1 MIDPFELPFEFFQ
14 NDVYPVNEYIEQAS
28 FFIHKQLDIPL
39 EESKQYVKSTLKD
52 FKIKNPTTK
61 YYYKQDNGDKIIRED
76 KLTDYIKES
85 LNSGDIIVPSFTTY
99 YSPSKQK
106 SIHSDFMDYNTKRR
120 SIHKKAAFK
129 AKQDGDMDKF
139 LYNDVMQKTMK
150 IFNNSLSGAYASKS
164 TVLRNPSAH
173 YTLTSM
179 TRCVSSI
186 GNALTESI
194 VYGNKHFKDYD
205 TVINYITTIITNMKR
220 SDVEYCIHKYK
231 LHIPT
236 PENIMDSI
244 LYSTKW
250 YWDDKELENKILD
263 YLKKLDD
270 TERVAV
276 LYTNDLWH
284 LKMYN
289 EELMR
294 NFITKVINNN
304 PEPNNDI
311 SIMKNITE
319 TMEILVKFIC
329 YEDLRGKNVN
339 YDELKD
345 TEIGNRISSVAHN
358 VMKIFTAYSKLFKT
372 FLFTNTLPPTIA
384 YIKDMFRQCIVLSDT
399 DSTCGSYDKWVEWYL
414 GRLSLSEEAIP
425 ITGVIMSIN
434 SMVVEHGLRILSK
447 NMNLPK
453 ERMEILKMKNEFY
466 WPVFISTNKNKHYF
480 ANVLVQEGNVFKE
493 PDLEIKGV
501 HLIASAV
508 DQTISK
514 SIHAMIREINTKL
527 TNNEKI
533 SLKHYVDYIVSLE
546 EQLLKRIDQG
556 DVSIYKKDSIKEA
569 KAYKLGAELSPYIN
583 HLLWKEVFE
592 EKYGSPGEPPY
603 MTIKIPTTLD
613 TKRKMSD
620 WLATVHDEDIRNKL
634 MAFLHKYNK
643 PYFGTFRPPLAIV
656 KSKGLPEEFINC
668 INKERIVL
676 DNLNSAYLVLEAL
689 GYYKK
694 NDTIISSIR

>member
-39 EESKQYVKSTLKD
+39 EESKQYVKSTLKE

-231 LHIPT
+231 LYIPT

-250 YWDDKELENKILD
+250 YWGDKKLENKILE

-339 YDELKD
+339 YDELKY
-345 TEIGNRISSVAHN
+345 TEVGNRISSVAHN
-358 VMKIFTAYSKLFKT
+358 VIKIFTAYSKLYKT

-453 ERMEILKMKNEFY
+453 NRMEILKMKNEFY

-508 DQTISK
+508 DQAISK
-514 SIHAMIREINTKL
+514 AIHAMIREINTKL

-569 KAYKLGAELSPYIN
+569 KAYKLGTELSPYIN
-583 HLLWKEVFE
+583 HILWKEVFE
-592 EKYGSPGEPPY
+592 EKYGSPGDPPY

-620 WLATVHDEDIRNKL
+620 WLATVQDEDIRNKL
-634 MAFLHKYNK
+634 MTFLHKYNK

-656 KSKGLPEEFINC
+656 KSKGLPEELINC

-694 NDTIISSIR
+694 NDTIISSTR

>member
-14 NDVYPVNEYIEQAS
+14 NDVYPVNEYINQAS

-39 EESKQYVKSTLKD
+39 EESKEYVKKTLKE

-99 YSPSKQK
+99 YSPNKQK

-120 SIHKKAAFK
+120 AIHKKAAFK

-220 SDVEYCIHKYK
+220 NDVEYCIHKYK
-231 LHIPT
+231 LYIPT
-236 PENIMDSI
+236 PQNIMDSI

-250 YWDDKELENKILD
+250 YWDDKELEGKILE
-263 YLKKLDD
+263 YLNKLDD
-270 TERVAV
+270 IERVAV

-289 EELMR
+289 EDLLR
-294 NFITKVINNN
+294 NFITRCVNTQ

-329 YEDLRGKNVN
+329 HQDLKGKNVN

-345 TEIGNRISSVAHN
+345 TELGNKISSVAHN
-358 VMKIFTAYSKLFKT
+358 VIKLFTVYSKLFKT

-414 GRLSLSEEAIP
+414 GRLSFSEEAIP

-514 SIHAMIREINTKL
+514 SIHAMIKEINTKL
-527 TNNEKI
+527 SNNEKI
-533 SLKHYVDYIVSLE
+533 SIKHYVDYIVSLE
-546 EQLLKRIDQG
+546 EQLLKRIDEG
-556 DVSIYKKDSIKEA
+556 DVTIYKKDSIKEA

-592 EKYGSPGEPPY
+592 EKYGSPGDPPY

-613 TKRKMSD
+613 SKRKMTD
-620 WLATVHDEDIRNKL
+620 WLATVQDEDIRNKL
-634 MAFLHKYNK
+634 IAFLNKYNK

-656 KSKGLPEEFINC
+656 KSKGLPEEFLNC

>member
-205 TVINYITTIITNMKR
+205 TVINYITTIITNIKR

-270 TERVAV
+270 RERVAV

-345 TEIGNRISSVAHN
+345 TEIGNKISSVAHN

-514 SIHAMIREINTKL
+514 AIHAMIREINTKL

-613 TKRKMSD
+613 TKKKMSD
-620 WLATVHDEDIRNKL
+620 WLATVQDEDIRNKL

>member
-514 SIHAMIREINTKL
+514 AIHAMIREINTKL

-620 WLATVHDEDIRNKL
+620 WLATVQDEDIRNKL